1 MLEAEQQTAVGTK
14 ISLASVAFLTI
25 RETAA
30 QKFNR
35 TVTKATTDAAIEKAS
50 AFSEV
55 DDARLT
61 EVTGIL
67 SAGSTAAADMNNLVS
82 WVDTL
87 AVECATAETGLGDR
101 FEAPSGCEIH
111 LQKSP
116 PRLQDARQTDV
127 QIGWF
132 DDAGAIRARILI
144 ESKVTADFQPGQVD
158 AYVAELTAARANL
171 GPRRAATVLVAPA
184 ARIATL
190 LDAAAFDASISIE
203 EMAEK
208 LDRRRG
214 ADMPA
219 ELDARLAMR
228 VQLLE
233 ALCGK
238 RASSGWI
245 AMTVPEKRDFAEA
258 YAALALEQLPTL
270 HVRPSTD
277 GPKAITRIF
286 EGLTLSGLPTPAL
299 RHEFGNGVPWKWVNA
314 QFAGFASQVD
324 RLVASG
330 ILTGTTFSAEAAG
343 KSLAI
348 RASTPGVDPQA
359 PFDSQ
364 RDAVLAGLQAM
375 GALVEWLATH
385 RERLAEIIVHNPTT
399 PADGAAPVPIKRDPK
414 ALEGEFSAALRDI
427 YAQCDALGYR
437 PTGMLQMME
446 RLGGI
451 NTGRRLLNLPPSEG
465 FGRLALMGRLDLT
478 VETLILEPRWSD
490 VFTDDERR
498 TARRRLR

>member
-1 MLEAEQQTAVGTK
+1 
-14 ISLASVAFLTI
+14 
-25 RETAA
+25 
-30 QKFNR
+30 
-35 TVTKATTDAAIEKAS
+35 
-50 AFSEV
+50 
-55 DDARLT
+55 LT
-61 EVTGIL
+61 ELLFKDRVRERDL
-67 SAGSTAAADMNNLVS
+67 DNFLVEELHAS
-82 WVDTL
+82 PDFRDWFV
-87 AVECATAETGLGDR
+87 ACLGDR

-184 ARIATL
+184 GRIATL

-208 LDRRRG
+208 LDGRQG

-219 ELDARLAMR
+219 ELVARLAIR

-233 ALCGK
+233 ALCGR

-258 YAALALEQLPTL
+258 YAALALEKLPTL
-270 HVRPSTD
+270 RVRPSTD

-286 EGLTLSGLPTPAL
+286 EGLTLAGLPTPAL
-299 RHEFGNGVPWKWVNA
+299 RHEFGNRVPWKWVNA
-314 QFAGFASQVD
+314 QFAGFAPQVG

-330 ILTGTTFSAEAAG
+330 ILAETTFTAEAAG

-359 PFDSQ
+359 PFESQ

-375 GALVEWLATH
+375 GSLVEWLTVH
-385 RERLAEIIVHNPTT
+385 RERLADIIVHNPTT
-399 PADGAAPVPIKRDPK
+399 PADGAAPALPIQRDPK
-414 ALEGEFSAALRDI
+414 ALEREFSAALRDI
-427 YAQCDALGYR
+427 YAQCDALGYH

-451 NTGRRLLNLPPSEG
+451 DTARRLLALPPSEG
-465 FGRLALMGRLDLT
+465 FGRLALMGRLELT
-478 VETLILEPRWSD
+478 VETLILEPRWSN

-498 TARRRLR
+498 TAKRRLR